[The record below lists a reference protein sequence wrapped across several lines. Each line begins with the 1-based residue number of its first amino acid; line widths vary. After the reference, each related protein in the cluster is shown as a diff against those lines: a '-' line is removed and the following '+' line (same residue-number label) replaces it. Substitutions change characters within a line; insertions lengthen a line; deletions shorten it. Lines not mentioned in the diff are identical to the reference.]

1 MEGRFVTLFNALPA
15 AGFRSPFTKYL
26 VYYDGPV
33 AEADLCGQGASDATG
48 FGLAAMYVQACSGA
62 PVSVVAAHELLHTLG
77 AVPRGAPNRCPD
89 PNGAHT
95 CDSMADLMHPFLD
108 TSPLDAKLLDPGRDD
123 YYGHSGTFTDSQDSP
138 WLVQLDRQQPFTT
151 TISGSRWSDG
161 RRARPRLR
169 ADLHDHVERVDAS
182 HPESC
187 SPSRVEARSLGRRV
201 HRRLDLRCHG
211 RPPASRCRR
220 SSLLSVFRLSVAVS
234 GRGAVRSS
242 RAGIT
247 CRPRCSAA
255 FPSFAPVGL
264 DRDAGE
270 GLAVPLL
277 ERRVPRN
284 ETHVHGPDDCCDE
297 RSSCLFTRVVPR
309 LTSSRRSGSVLRVE
323 AKHDVL
329 VVGAG
334 CAGMRAAIEAFDA
347 GADVAMISKI
357 HPVRSHSGAAEGGI
371 NAALGNASED
381 DPEKHAFD
389 TVKGSDYLGDQDA
402 IEILC
407 QEAPDDVYQLEHWGA
422 VFSRTPDGRIAQRP
436 FGAAGE
442 PRTAYAAD
450 ITGHVL
456 IHVLYEQVMKRDIKT
471 YEEFFAWK
479 LVIDEDRCQGV
490 ISWDLLDGGLKSIGA
505 KTVIL
510 ATGGAGRL
518 YTGTTNAYACTG
530 DGMTMALRAGV
541 ALKDMEMMQ
550 FHPTTLAPT
559 GVLITEGCRG
569 EGAYLLNA
577 QSERFLIR
585 YAPNAMELAS
595 RDVISRA
602 EQTEIDE
609 GRGIDGNVML
619 DLRHLGA
626 ERILE
631 RLHGTREL
639 SMTFAG
645 VDPIFEPI
653 PVRPGAHYHMGG
665 VDTDVW
671 GRTSL
676 EGLYAA
682 GEVACVSVHGANR
695 LGGNALMETITYGKR
710 AGAHAADWALSN
722 TTITVPPSV
731 EEDAER
737 ELKTLLDRTDGER
750 PWQIRDELAETM
762 HVNFGVF
769 RREEQMLAQGDLV
782 QKLRERYERVVV
794 EDKGD
799 VFNTDL
805 TQALELGFLLELAE
819 CMIVSGLARKESRG
833 AHARPYDYPDR
844 DDESYLKHTLVTW
857 EDDAPK
863 LDWKPV
869 TMTKWEPEER
879 KY

>member
-1 MEGRFVTLFNALPA
+1 
-15 AGFRSPFTKYL
+15 
-26 VYYDGPV
+26 
-33 AEADLCGQGASDATG
+33 
-48 FGLAAMYVQACSGA
+48 
-62 PVSVVAAHELLHTLG
+62 
-77 AVPRGAPNRCPD
+77 
-89 PNGAHT
+89 
-95 CDSMADLMHPFLD
+95 
-108 TSPLDAKLLDPGRDD
+108 
-123 YYGHSGTFTDSQDSP
+123 
-138 WLVQLDRQQPFTT
+138 
-151 TISGSRWSDG
+151 
-161 RRARPRLR
+161 
-169 ADLHDHVERVDAS
+169 VDA
-182 HPESC
+182 
-187 SPSRVEARSLGRRV
+187 V
-201 HRRLDLRCHG
+201 
-211 RPPASRCRR
+211 
-220 SSLLSVFRLSVAVS
+220 
-234 GRGAVRSS
+234 
-242 RAGIT
+242 
-247 CRPRCSAA
+247 
-255 FPSFAPVGL
+255 
-264 DRDAGE
+264 
-270 GLAVPLL
+270 
-277 ERRVPRN
+277 
-284 ETHVHGPDDCCDE
+284 
-297 RSSCLFTRVVPR
+297 
-309 LTSSRRSGSVLRVE
+309 
-323 AKHDVL
+323 HDVV

-347 GADVAMISKI
+347 GANVAMLSKI

-407 QEAPDDVYQLEHWGA
+407 REAPDDVYQLEHWGA
-422 VFSRTPDGRIAQRP
+422 VFSRTEDGRIAQRP

-456 IHVLYEQVMKRDIKT
+456 IHVLYEQVLKRDIPT
-471 YEEFFAWK
+471 YEEYFAWK
-479 LVIDEDRCQGV
+479 LVVDDERCQGV
-490 ISWDLLDGGLKSIGA
+490 IAWDLLRGGLTAIGA

-530 DGMTMALRAGV
+530 DGMAMALRAGV

-577 QSERFLIR
+577 QAERFLVH

-602 EQTEIDE
+602 EQTEIDA
-609 GRGIDGNVML
+609 GRGLEGNVLL

-645 VDPIFEPI
+645 VDPIYEPI

-671 GRTSL
+671 GLTSL

-710 AGAHAADWALSN
+710 VGRHASEWAMSH
-722 TTITVPPSV
+722 TTVEVPASA
-731 EEDAER
+731 EADAER

-750 PWQIRDELAETM
+750 PWKIRDELAETM

-769 RREEQMLAQGDLV
+769 RREDQMLEQGRIV
-782 QKLRERYERVVV
+782 QALRERYEQVVV

-799 VFNTDL
+799 VFNSDL

-819 CMIVSGLARKESRG
+819 CMVVSGLARKESRG
-833 AHARPYDYPDR
+833 AHARPYDYPGR
-844 DDESYLKHTLVTW
+844 DDENYLRHTMVTW
-857 EDDAPK
+857 KDDAPE
-863 LDWKPV
+863 LNWKPV
-869 TMTKWEPEER
+869 TMTKWTPEER

>member
-1 MEGRFVTLFNALPA
+1 M
-15 AGFRSPFTKYL
+15 
-26 VYYDGPV
+26 
-33 AEADLCGQGASDATG
+33 
-48 FGLAAMYVQACSGA
+48 
-62 PVSVVAAHELLHTLG
+62 
-77 AVPRGAPNRCPD
+77 
-89 PNGAHT
+89 
-95 CDSMADLMHPFLD
+95 
-108 TSPLDAKLLDPGRDD
+108 
-123 YYGHSGTFTDSQDSP
+123 
-138 WLVQLDRQQPFTT
+138 
-151 TISGSRWSDG
+151 
-161 RRARPRLR
+161 
-169 ADLHDHVERVDAS
+169 
-182 HPESC
+182 
-187 SPSRVEARSLGRRV
+187 
-201 HRRLDLRCHG
+201 
-211 RPPASRCRR
+211 
-220 SSLLSVFRLSVAVS
+220 
-234 GRGAVRSS
+234 
-242 RAGIT
+242 
-247 CRPRCSAA
+247 
-255 FPSFAPVGL
+255 
-264 DRDAGE
+264 
-270 GLAVPLL
+270 L
-277 ERRVPRN
+277 E
-284 ETHVHGPDDCCDE
+284 
-297 RSSCLFTRVVPR
+297 
-309 LTSSRRSGSVLRVE
+309 
-323 AKHDVL
+323 KHDVV

-334 CAGMRAAIEAFDA
+334 LAGMRAAIEAFDA

-371 NAALGNASED
+371 NAALGNASDD
-381 DPEKHAFD
+381 DPVKHAYD

-407 QEAPDDVYQLEHWGA
+407 DEAPGDVYELEHWGA
-422 VFSRTPDGRIAQRP
+422 IFSRTPDGRIAQRP

-456 IHVLYEQVMKRDIKT
+456 IHVLYEQVMKRDIRT
-471 YEEFFAWK
+471 YEEHFAWK
-479 LVIDEDRCQGV
+479 LVVDDDRCQGV
-490 ISWDLLDGGLKSIGA
+490 ITWDLVNGGLNSIGA
-505 KTVIL
+505 KTVVL

-530 DGMTMALRAGV
+530 DGMALALRAGV
-541 ALKDMEMMQ
+541 PLKDMEMMQ

-577 QSERFLIR
+577 EGERFLVR

-609 GRGIDGNVML
+609 GRGVEGNVLL

-645 VDPIFEPI
+645 VDPIYEPI

-671 GRTSL
+671 GRTTL
-676 EGLYAA
+676 TGLYAA

-710 AGAHAADWALSN
+710 VGAHASDWAMSH
-722 TTITVPPSV
+722 TTVTVPESV
-731 EEDAER
+731 EADAER
-737 ELKTLLDRTDGER
+737 ELRTLLDRTQGER
-750 PWQIRDELAETM
+750 PWQIRDELAESM

-769 RREEQMLAQGDLV
+769 RREEQMLRQGDLV
-782 QKLRERYERVVV
+782 RGLSERYERVVV
-794 EDKGD
+794 DDKGD

-805 TQALELGFLLELAE
+805 TQTLELGFLLELAE
-819 CMIVSGLARKESRG
+819 CMIVAGLARKESRG

-844 DDESYLKHTLVTW
+844 DDENFMKHTMVTW
-857 EDDAPK
+857 DDGAPR
-863 LDWKPV
+863 LDWQPV
-869 TMTKWEPEER
+869 TITKWQPEER

>member
-1 MEGRFVTLFNALPA
+1 ME
-15 AGFRSPFTKYL
+15 
-26 VYYDGPV
+26 
-33 AEADLCGQGASDATG
+33 
-48 FGLAAMYVQACSGA
+48 
-62 PVSVVAAHELLHTLG
+62 
-77 AVPRGAPNRCPD
+77 AV
-89 PNGAHT
+89 
-95 CDSMADLMHPFLD
+95 
-108 TSPLDAKLLDPGRDD
+108 
-123 YYGHSGTFTDSQDSP
+123 
-138 WLVQLDRQQPFTT
+138 
-151 TISGSRWSDG
+151 
-161 RRARPRLR
+161 
-169 ADLHDHVERVDAS
+169 
-182 HPESC
+182 
-187 SPSRVEARSLGRRV
+187 
-201 HRRLDLRCHG
+201 
-211 RPPASRCRR
+211 
-220 SSLLSVFRLSVAVS
+220 
-234 GRGAVRSS
+234 
-242 RAGIT
+242 
-247 CRPRCSAA
+247 
-255 FPSFAPVGL
+255 
-264 DRDAGE
+264 
-270 GLAVPLL
+270 
-277 ERRVPRN
+277 
-284 ETHVHGPDDCCDE
+284 
-297 RSSCLFTRVVPR
+297 
-309 LTSSRRSGSVLRVE
+309 
-323 AKHDVL
+323 HDV
-329 VVGAG
+329 VVIGAG
-334 CAGMRAAIEAFDA
+334 CAGMRAAIEAFDT

-381 DPEKHAFD
+381 DPVKHAYD
-389 TVKGSDYLGDQDA
+389 TVKGSDFLGDQDA

-407 QEAPDDVYQLEHWGA
+407 NEAPDDVYQLEHWGA

-479 LVIDEDRCQGV
+479 LVVDDGRCQGV
-490 ISWDLLDGGLKSIGA
+490 IAWDLVNGGLHSIGA

-530 DGMTMALRAGV
+530 DGMSLALRAGV

-569 EGAYLLNA
+569 EGAYLLNKDG
-577 QSERFLIR
+577 ERFLVR

-609 GRGIDGNVML
+609 GRGIEGNVLL

-626 ERILE
+626 EKILE

-645 VDPIFEPI
+645 VDPIYEPI

-671 GRTSL
+671 GRTEL
-676 EGLYAA
+676 EALYAA

-710 AGAHAADWALSN
+710 AGRHAADWALSH
-722 TTITVPPSV
+722 TTVTVPESV
-731 EEDAER
+731 EADATR
-737 ELKTLLDRTDGER
+737 ELEQLLDRSEGER
-750 PWQIRDELAETM
+750 PWRIRDELAETM

-769 RREEQMLAQGDLV
+769 RREEQMVEQGGVV
-782 QKLRERYERVVV
+782 QGLRERYERVVV

-819 CMIVSGLARKESRG
+819 CMIVCGLARKESRG

-844 DDESYLKHTLVTW
+844 DDESFLRHTVVTW
-857 EDDAPK
+857 EDGAPS

-869 TMTKWEPEER
+869 TITNWQPEER